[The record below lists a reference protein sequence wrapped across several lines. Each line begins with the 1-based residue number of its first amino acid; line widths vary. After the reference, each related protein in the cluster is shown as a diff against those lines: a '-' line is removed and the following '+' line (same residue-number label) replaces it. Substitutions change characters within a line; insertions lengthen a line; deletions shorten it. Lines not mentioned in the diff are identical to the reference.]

1 MPKIMFSCRPW
12 NDPELIF
19 GMEWPDSATKLVV
32 CHNVLMTVLF
42 TFASLTPFLEFNLQT
57 VLSSRQMIS
66 VFSFLQVF
74 LHVEVTFIA
83 MNKNSTE
90 DVSTRSQLFRTGPA
104 TEIVALW
111 GLFVLAGPLSEISAG
126 SISASGPARPSHT
139 NTATVLEKTRHE
151 PS

>member
-19 GMEWPDSATKLVV
+19 GMEWYSATKLVV
-32 CHNVLMTVLF
+32 CHNVLMTFLF

-83 MNKNSTE
+83 MNKNST
-90 DVSTRSQLFRTGPA
+90 
-104 TEIVALW
+104 
-111 GLFVLAGPLSEISAG
+111 
-126 SISASGPARPSHT
+126 
-139 NTATVLEKTRHE
+139 
-151 PS
+151 